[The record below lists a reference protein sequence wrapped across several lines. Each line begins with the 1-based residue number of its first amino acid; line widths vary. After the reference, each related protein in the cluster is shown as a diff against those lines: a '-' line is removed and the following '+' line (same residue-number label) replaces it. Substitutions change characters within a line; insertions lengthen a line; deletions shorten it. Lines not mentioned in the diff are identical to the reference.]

1 MNGLPILRRIGQA
14 IDRRYLKKV
23 GAEPVPGSEI
33 GLILICYHL
42 YGGKQPLELN
52 DQTVVRPG
60 ELVGELHFSNIK
72 ITELGAE
79 HSERSM
85 EWRLI
90 DLIKQE
96 FKTLVKASLEGKVP
110 AAVRAFYGVNVLA
123 AGARRLG
130 FTMVPIP
137 KGWNRWW
144 LGFWE
149 SMLRLIYYSFETKK
163 KASIK
168 RTMDPYEV
176 WMSRD
181 FMIAKFM
188 KDRKGKVQSETGEAE
203 TSIKN

>member
-1 MNGLPILRRIGQA
+1 MNGLPILRRLGQA

-23 GAEPVPGSEI
+23 GAEPVPGSAI
-33 GLILICYHL
+33 GLILVCYHP
-42 YGGKQPLELN
+42 YEAKQPLELN
-52 DQTVVRPG
+52 DQTVIRPG
-60 ELVGELHFSNIK
+60 EIVGEIHFSNIK
-72 ITELGAE
+72 ITELAAE
-79 HSERSM
+79 HSGRSM
-85 EWRLI
+85 EWRLME
-90 DLIKQE
+90 LIKQE
-96 FKTLVKASLEGKVP
+96 FKTLAKAGLEGKVP

-130 FTMVPIP
+130 FTMIPIA

-149 SMLRLIYYSFETKK
+149 SMLRLVYYSFETKK
-163 KASIK
+163 KAALK

-188 KDRKGKVQSETGEAE
+188 KERPAKIQSETVAAE
-203 TSIKN
+203 